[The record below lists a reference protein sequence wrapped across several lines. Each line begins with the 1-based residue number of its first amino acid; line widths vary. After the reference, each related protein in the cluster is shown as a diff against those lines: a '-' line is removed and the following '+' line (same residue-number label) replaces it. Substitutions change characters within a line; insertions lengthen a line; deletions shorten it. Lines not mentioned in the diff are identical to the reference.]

1 MLAAQEA
8 SVGHLARQISGSI
21 NTPGR
26 SVNMDAL
33 VRDVELFMPGGR
45 AAVQTAEGTIFLLV
59 ACSLNVRGSLV
70 SEDMDY

>member
-1 MLAAQEA
+1 
-8 SVGHLARQISGSI
+8 
-21 NTPGR
+21 
-26 SVNMDAL
+26 MDAL

-70 SEDMDY
+70 SEDMDYW